1 MSRRQTNGSDPMKIG
16 LGSRSRIDKLV
27 HFNLS
32 PGTVSKKNS
41 GELKP
46 MTSSTA
52 QAVAFITFVQDLKR
66 KVKKWEPEIKIF
78 GKDWL
83 YVNQIEGE
91 WTVFNE
97 LLKQKNLTIQD
108 QLARLQMKIVAEDK
122 VVRSKIKTLLNDWE
136 KEKPI
141 SRELQPD
148 IAINPINLFET
159 RVNRLQEEYTM
170 AVWIALSGIW
180 SYSSR
185 KRRFHQKS
193 VALVGGLKSDA
204 LRERHWKMI
213 YKNLRLSG
221 HYSPSQMTLGTIR
234 DMDLKKNE
242 SLIRQV
248 LAQATGEVALEEYI
262 KQQVFK
268 SPYVLDVLQIPE
280 VLKTLDKL
288 VESLSKL
295 QKALGEYLERE
306 RS

>member
-1 MSRRQTNGSDPMKIG
+1 MKFQAMSLSGYS
-16 LGSRSRIDKLV
+16 
-27 HFNLS
+27 FNLC
-32 PGTVSKKNS
+32 GTWKQITS
-41 GELKP
+41 

-66 KVKKWEPEIKIF
+66 K
-78 GKDWL
+78 
-83 YVNQIEGE
+83 GE

-159 RVNRLQEEYTM
+159 CVNWLQEE
-170 AVWIALSGIW
+170 
-180 SYSSR
+180 

-193 VALVGGLKSDA
+193 VALVRGLKSDA
-204 LRERHWKMI
+204 LRERHWKMF

-221 HYSPSQMTLGTIR
+221 HYSPLQMTLGTIW

-262 KQQVFK
+262 RQMSEIFDKWIDQVFK

-295 QKALGEYLERE
+295 QKALGEYL
-306 RS
+306 

>member
-1 MSRRQTNGSDPMKIG
+1 MENSLCATPLVYEIRTKNKVIFLDPPIESACSNWQDLEHHLIK
-16 LGSRSRIDKLV
+16 
-27 HFNLS
+27 
-32 PGTVSKKNS
+32 
-41 GELKP
+41 
-46 MTSSTA
+46 TSSTA

-159 RVNRLQEEYTM
+159 RVNRLQEE
-170 AVWIALSGIW
+170 
-180 SYSSR
+180 

-221 HYSPSQMTLGTIR
+221 HYSPSQMTLGTIW